1 MRSRTN
7 STQKLRERRQHRNK
21 RFDQQ
26 WFDSK
31 NKEIGGKGGGEDLF
45 GAILDHGDD
54 EARPLPFLLHESF
67 LLLLLQKWAGGRQE
81 KAAFFISFQGEKA
94 WASDDAI
101 SWAFEAHLSVIGL
114 LCRFWLG
121 DGRLD
126 KSPIGEV

>member
-1 MRSRTN
+1 MVRFKE
-7 STQKLRERRQHRNK
+7 QGDWREG
-21 RFDQQ
+21 
-26 WFDSK
+26 W
-31 NKEIGGKGGGEDLF
+31 GGEDLF

-101 SWAFEAHLSVIGL
+101 SWAFEAHLCNWAFV
-114 LCRFWLG
+114 
-121 DGRLD
+121 
-126 KSPIGEV
+126 